1 MIRTFATPRE
11 TVSNFAQELKLLI
24 EKKTAKNKNFYLAL
38 SGGSTPQLLFK
49 ELKKNFLENI
59 DWRFVHIYWGD
70 ERCVKP
76 ESDESN
82 YGVANK
88 LLLKYLNIPEEN
100 IHRIKGEEK
109 PKVETRRYSGEIMMT
124 VPSKNNL
131 PKFDLIILGLGT
143 DGHTASIFPNQ
154 IKLLKS
160 ENYCEIAIHPES
172 KQKRITITGRV
183 INNAE
188 NILFLVTGSNKSKV
202 ISEIIN
208 KNENSK
214 KYPAFHISPF
224 WGKLSWYLDNCASRL
239 I

>member
-1 MIRTFATPRE
+1 MIRKLTTPRE
-11 TVSNFAQELKLLI
+11 TVRSFAQELTQLI
-24 EKKTAKNKNFYLAL
+24 EKKTSKNKNFYLAL

-49 ELKKNFLENI
+49 ELKKNFLKSI
-59 DWRFVHIYWGD
+59 DWPYVHIYWGD

-76 ESDESN
+76 ASEESN
-82 YGVANK
+82 FGVANK
-88 LLLKYLNIPEEN
+88 LFLKYLNIPEEN

-109 PKVETRRYSGEIMMT
+109 PNIEARRYSGEIMMT
-124 VPSKNNL
+124 VPSKINL

-160 ENYCEIAIHPES
+160 ENYCEVGVHPES
-172 KQKRITITGRV
+172 KQKRITITGKI

-188 NILFLVTGSNKSKV
+188 NISFLVIGSNKAKV
-202 ISEIIN
+202 VSEIIN

-214 KYPAFHISPF
+214 NYPASHISPL
-224 WGKLSWYLDNCASRL
+224 WGKLSWYLDNGASRL

>member
-1 MIRTFATPRE
+1 MIKTFTTPQE
-11 TVSNFAQELKLLI
+11 TIKNFAEELKSLI
-24 EKKTAKNKNFYLAL
+24 DKKTSKKKNFYLAL

-49 ELKKNFLENI
+49 ELKKKYLTNI
-59 DWRFVHIYWGD
+59 DWQFVHIYWGD

-76 ESDESN
+76 ESEESN
-82 YGVANK
+82 YGTAYK
-88 LLLKYLNIPEEN
+88 LLLIYLNIPKGN

-109 PKVETRRYSGEIMMT
+109 PKVEARRYSGEIMMT

-154 IKLLKS
+154 IKLIES
-160 ENYCEIAIHPES
+160 ENYCEVATQPDT
-172 KQKRITITGRV
+172 KQKRITITGKV

-188 NILFLVTGSNKSKV
+188 NICFLVTGSNKSEV
-202 ISEIIN
+202 VSEIIN
-208 KNENSK
+208 KKNSK
-214 KYPAFHISPF
+214 KYPASHIYPN
-224 WGKLSWYLDNCASRL
+224 WGKLIWYLDKAASRL

>member
-1 MIRTFATPRE
+1 MIKTFSTPKE
-11 TVSNFAQELKLLI
+11 TIINFGEELKSLI
-24 EKKTAKNKNFYLAL
+24 DKKASKKKNFYLAL

-49 ELKKNFLENI
+49 ELKKKYLENI
-59 DWRFVHIYWGD
+59 DWQFVHIYWGD

-76 ESDESN
+76 ESEESN

-88 LLLKYLNIPEEN
+88 LLLKYLNMPGEN

-109 PKVETRRYSGEIMMT
+109 SKVEARRYSGEIMMT

-154 IKLLKS
+154 IKLLES
-160 ENYCEIAIHPES
+160 ENYCEVATQPDT
-172 KQKRITITGRV
+172 KQKRITITGKI

-188 NILFLVTGSNKSKV
+188 NIYFLVTGSNKSEV
-202 ISEIIN
+202 VSEIIN
-208 KNENSK
+208 NKKNSK
-214 KYPAFHISPF
+214 KYPASHIKPN
-224 WGKLSWYLDNCASRL
+224 WGKLIWYLDRAASRL

>member
-1 MIRTFATPRE
+1 
-11 TVSNFAQELKLLI
+11 
-24 EKKTAKNKNFYLAL
+24 
-38 SGGSTPQLLFK
+38 
-49 ELKKNFLENI
+49 
-59 DWRFVHIYWGD
+59 
-70 ERCVKP
+70 
-76 ESDESN
+76 
-82 YGVANK
+82 
-88 LLLKYLNIPEEN
+88 
-100 IHRIKGEEK
+100 
-109 PKVETRRYSGEIMMT
+109 MMT

-160 ENYCEIAIHPES
+160 ENYCEVAIHPKS

-188 NILFLVTGSNKSKV
+188 DILFLVTGSNKSKV
-202 ISEIIN
+202 VSEIIN

-224 WGKLSWYLDNCASRL
+224 WGKLIWYLDKGASRL